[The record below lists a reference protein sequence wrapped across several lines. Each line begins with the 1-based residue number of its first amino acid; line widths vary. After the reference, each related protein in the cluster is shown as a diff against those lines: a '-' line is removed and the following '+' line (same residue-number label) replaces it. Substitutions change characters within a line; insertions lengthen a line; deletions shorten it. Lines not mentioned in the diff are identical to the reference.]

1 MTLTV
6 FVRSKSASQPGR
18 SIQLWLSR
26 PDTQRV
32 DQLESSSRQDGFT
45 LVEMLFV
52 IAITAVAFLG
62 LAAMLAG
69 ASKSLATAKTRSQ
82 ANEVAT
88 QGIEDLQ
95 RYDFND
101 LGLCPG
107 ASDPAPATIPASLAG
122 LTTVQLANCSSGSLV
137 YEEPC
142 SPPTATLS
150 SFAVPRQTYTC
161 TRNGITYDVNRYVM
175 WADTA
180 HTAKRLAVYLGW
192 TDSSGKHQ
200 VAQESSLRSPNAASV
215 IGLTPPQF
223 VSAAVTAPDPV
234 VIAADGT
241 LQSTMTFTAST
252 SGLTSADQVYVTLDT
267 LTVQPDLSVAALPT
281 QFPLISGDGVNWS
294 LTLPGVTPPQ
304 FGAGSQY
311 VTFTEVRSSSDGKA
325 NSKIA
330 GTTVTFCP
338 ATGCPAGLPT
348 ITGASVSPTTIDI
361 DSAGVLTSTFTVS
374 ASTTGLDLSAT
385 VTATLQTQTGAASLQ
400 LQPNGS
406 CIVGGACNNWSA
418 TFSQGGLNLRFLPG
432 NQVFYLT
439 ATLPVGGTG
448 GTNGSSA
455 VRTTNTVTFG

>member
-1 MTLTV
+1 
-6 FVRSKSASQPGR
+6 
-18 SIQLWLSR
+18 
-26 PDTQRV
+26 V
-32 DQLESSSRQDGFT
+32 DQLETSSREDGFT
-45 LVEMLFV
+45 LVELLFV
-52 IAITAVAFLG
+52 IAITAFAFLG

-69 ASKSLATAKTRSQ
+69 ASKALSTAKTRSQ

-107 ASDPAPATIPASLAG
+107 ASDPAPATIPASLTG
-122 LTTVQLANCSSGSLV
+122 LTTVQLANCSSASLV
-137 YEEPC
+137 YEQPC
-142 SPPTATLS
+142 APPSATLT
-150 SFAVPRQTYTC
+150 SFAVPRQVYTC
-161 TRNGITYDVNRYVM
+161 TRSGITYNVSRYVM
-175 WADTA
+175 WADSA
-180 HTAKRLAVYLGW
+180 HTAKRLAVYLAW
-192 TDSSGKHQ
+192 TDGAGKHQ
-200 VAQESSLRSPNAASV
+200 VAQESSLRSPNVASV

-223 VSAAVTAPDPV
+223 VSVSAVSASAPNPV

-252 SGLTSADQVYVTLDT
+252 SGLTAADSVYVTLDT
-267 LTVQPDLSVAALPT
+267 LTTQPDLSVAALPS
-281 QFPLISGDGVNWS
+281 QFPLVSGDGINWS
-294 LTLPGVTPPQ
+294 LTLPSATAPQ

-330 GTTVTFCP
+330 AATMTFCP

-348 ITGASVSPTTIDI
+348 ISGASVSPSAIDI
-361 DSAGVLTSTFTVS
+361 DSSGVLASTFTVS

-418 TFSQGGLNLRFLPG
+418 TFSPGGLNLRFLPG

-439 ATLPVGGTG
+439 ATLPVSGAG

-455 VRTTNTVTFG
+455 VRTTNMVTFG